1 MKTHIIRMLQENA
14 EVKPMAIYKELT
26 ALHEQ
31 GVFGADLMPTKIQLR
46 NALTYLR
53 SRKLKQ
59 SSGGGGGSGGSTDG
73 TPRKRRFGSFSDG
86 SESPPLE
93 EHRQPEY

>member
-1 MKTHIIRMLQENA
+1 
-14 EVKPMAIYKELT
+14 
-26 ALHEQ
+26 
-31 GVFGADLMPTKIQLR
+31 MPTKIQLR

-59 SSGGGGGSGGSTDG
+59 SSGSGGSLEG
-73 TPRKRRFGSFSDG
+73 TPRKRRYNSFSDG